1 MQKIYNIYIDT
12 YRDNS
17 VLKTNA
23 EFVQGDAD
31 TNKFIIH
38 LSQRREPFNLSG
50 LTATITIKKADD
62 EVIVG
67 LCSIVDAEKGII
79 EYELGTNDISYPG
92 YCRATV
98 EVYEGE
104 SRLTSNIFSF
114 DVREQL
120 DDGESIESTT
130 EYSVLQSLISD
141 IQDIEAVE
149 EARVLAEDG
158 RVTAENERVIAENER
173 DIAEDARSTAEGIRS
188 SQEGIRV
195 GNENERIENELARAV
210 FEEWD
215 STHTYEEGNKV
226 AFEGRGYYALDSSQ
240 DVEPG
245 TDPTVW
251 LLFADKG
258 KNLEYDWDGTEL
270 GVRQEGEAEYTYVDL
285 KGTTGDAGAKIV
297 SAEFDGDDIKF
308 TLEDSSAVTLNNAK
322 IDLKGDTGDTGTSL
336 EFNWT
341 GTELGIRLEG
351 EPEYTYVDL
360 KGDTGDSLEFN
371 WTGTQLGI
379 RLEGEPE
386 YTYVDLKGEKG
397 DTGERG
403 INWQGIYS
411 SETTY
416 EKLDGVEHNGSSYIY
431 INETPSSGNT
441 PPNGTYWDVL
451 AIKGTDG
458 EGSGDMLASVYD
470 PDTKESDVF
479 DSSNHDYDNTISG
492 LTATNTKSAIDEL
505 QDSKV
510 TKVEGKGLSTED
522 YTTLEKNKLAGID
535 NNANNYTH
543 PATHPPS
550 IIDEDENNR
559 FVTDAEKDRWDN
571 VAQTSATGNITVNL
585 DSNRHYSRTG
595 ISGTISISE
604 PSGTPQLGDKLLFTL
619 KDNGTARTLS
629 WDAVYKNGFGQE
641 LPATTVAGKQ
651 HIVGFMYVGNEWQCV
666 AALEEE

>member
-104 SRLTSNIFSF
+104 ARLTSNIFSF

-141 IQDIEAVE
+141 IQDIEAV
-149 EARVLAEDG
+149 
-158 RVTAENERVIAENER
+158 
-173 DIAEDARSTAEGIRS
+173 
-188 SQEGIRV
+188 
-195 GNENERIENELARAV
+195 
-210 FEEWD
+210 
-215 STHTYEEGNKV
+215 
-226 AFEGRGYYALDSSQ
+226 
-240 DVEPG
+240 
-245 TDPTVW
+245 
-251 LLFADKG
+251 
-258 KNLEYDWDGTEL
+258 
-270 GVRQEGEAEYTYVDL
+270 
-285 KGTTGDAGAKIV
+285 
-297 SAEFDGDDIKF
+297 
-308 TLEDSSAVTLNNAK
+308 
-322 IDLKGDTGDTGTSL
+322 
-336 EFNWT
+336 
-341 GTELGIRLEG
+341 
-351 EPEYTYVDL
+351 
-360 KGDTGDSLEFN
+360 
-371 WTGTQLGI
+371 
-379 RLEGEPE
+379 
-386 YTYVDLKGEKG
+386 
-397 DTGERG
+397 
-403 INWQGIYS
+403 
-411 SETTY
+411 
-416 EKLDGVEHNGSSYIY
+416 
-431 INETPSSGNT
+431 
-441 PPNGTYWDVL
+441 
-451 AIKGTDG
+451 G